1 MNEGLKIIF
10 MGTPEFAQG
19 ILAQIIESNHEVLA
33 VVTAPDRPAG
43 RGQKLRQSAVK
54 LYSAS
59 KNIDVLQ
66 PEKLR
71 DEVFIET
78 LKKYNAD
85 LFVVVAFRMLPEVV
99 WAIPPK
105 GTINLHGSLLPNY
118 RGAAPINWAI
128 INGEKRS
135 GVTTFFINEK
145 IDTGDII
152 KRSAVDISENMT
164 AGELHNLLMVDGA
177 ELVLETL
184 DQIESHNV
192 EKEKQMDI
200 QIDTI
205 KHAPKIFKAD
215 CKIEW
220 ALEAQAIHNKIR
232 GLSPYPGAWCKIE
245 HKSKGS
251 VVQFKLFS
259 SMLTNKVPALGDKNL
274 KTSEKGILFPCK
286 DLFLLVDELQMEG
299 KRRMNFKE
307 FLSGNK
313 IEDFALIEEQ

>member
-1 MNEGLKIIF
+1 MNKGLKIIF

-19 ILAQIIESNHEVLA
+19 ILTQIIESNHEILA
-33 VVTAPDRPAG
+33 VVSAPDRPAG

-54 LYSAS
+54 SYSLS

-71 DEVFIET
+71 DEVFIEI

-99 WAIPPK
+99 WSIPPK

-128 INGEKRS
+128 INGEKTS

-152 KRSAVDISENMT
+152 KRSTVDISENMN
-164 AGELHNLLMVDGA
+164 AGQLHDLLMIDGA
-177 ELVLETL
+177 KLVLETL
-184 DQIESHNV
+184 DEIELDDV
-192 EKEKQMDI
+192 QKEKQIDT
-200 QIDTI
+200 QIDTL

-220 ALEAQAIHNKIR
+220 TLKARAIHNKIR

-259 SMLTNKVPALGDKNL
+259 SMLTNQIPARGEKKL
-274 KTSEKGILFPCK
+274 KTSENGILFPCK
-286 DLFLLVDELQMEG
+286 DRFLLVDELQIEG
-299 KRRMNFKE
+299 KRRMNYKE
-307 FLSGNK
+307 FLTGNK
-313 IEDFALIEEQ
+313 IEDFALILE